1 MKLFT
6 WEIAPNPRRVKVFL
20 KEKGVEI
27 PSEDVGVSGKPYL
40 EPNFLKEH
48 PHRRVPLLR
57 LDDGSYIAE
66 AMAICRYFEALYPDP
81 PLMGSNPRQAGLI
94 DMWERLAESEG
105 LQAIAEFYRNSK
117 GSFSGRSLAG
127 YEKTLEQIPALVERG
142 EMRLNLFYKKFD
154 DQLAN
159 NKYVAG
165 NCFSV
170 ADITTIC
177 TIDFA
182 NFSKLGI
189 PKNCRNLQRWY
200 KLVSTRPSVSS

>member
-6 WEIAPNPRRVKVFL
+6 WEIAPNPRRVKIFL
-20 KEKGVEI
+20 KEKGVQI
-27 PSEDVGVSGKPYL
+27 PSEDVGVAGKPFL
-40 EPNFLKEH
+40 EPNFLKKH

-66 AMAICRYFEALYPDP
+66 AMAICRYFEVLYPDP
-81 PLMGSNPRQAGLI
+81 PLMGSNAQQAGLI
-94 DMWERLAESEG
+94 DMWERLAEWEG
-105 LQAIAEFYRNSK
+105 LQAISEFYRNSK

-142 EMRLNLFYKKFD
+142 EARLNLFYKKFD
-154 DQLAN
+154 DQLAD

-165 NCFSV
+165 NSFSV
-170 ADITTIC
+170 ADITTLC
-177 TIDFA
+177 AIDFA